1 MSVHNLGFPRIGK
14 RRELKKH
21 VEAFWRG
28 DIDEQTLQTEGKT
41 LRKLAWQQQAEA
53 GVELMPVGD
62 FAWYD
67 HVLNMSNWL
76 GVIPQRFHH
85 LPKGL
90 TQYFAMAR
98 GYQQQG
104 ETLAACKMTKWFDTN
119 YHYIVPEL
127 EEDQGFQ
134 LHVDD
139 LLAQIKEAQQLGHQV
154 KPVLVGPVTYLWLSE
169 VSGQGDKL
177 RLLPAL
183 LEAYGQLLQHL
194 ADLDIAWVQLD
205 EPALTLDLSVEWRQA
220 YEQTYHHLQTAS
232 VKILLAT
239 YFAGLGDNLTCA
251 VNLPVAGL
259 HIDAVRA
266 PEQLISVVDRL
277 PRYKV
282 LSVGIINGRSVWR
295 ADLRQL
301 LQTLKPVYQAFGDNL
316 WLAPS
321 CSLLHVPVDLELETQ
336 LDTKVKPGLA
346 FAIQKLHELS
356 ALSLGL
362 CEGEAKIAAQ
372 LEVSDQGVQARQL
385 AVRPV
390 VQKRLATLT
399 AQAEQR
405 SQPYAERAKVQRA
418 LLQLP
423 LLPTTTIGSFPQ
435 TSAIRQLRA
444 KFRKGDIDI
453 MQYHQSLQKE
463 IQFVIQKQEA
473 LDLDVLVHGEPERTD
488 MVEYFAEQLAG
499 FVTTQYGW
507 VQSYGSRC
515 VRPPIVIGD
524 VERQQPMTVGWS
536 AYAQSLSNKPVKGM
550 LTGPVTILQWSYPRD
565 DVAPEVSA
573 FQIALALRDEVAD
586 LEKAGIHIVQIDE
599 PAFREGVPLQKAAQ
613 AHYLHWAT
621 RAFRIASAGA
631 KPTTQIHTHMCYSD
645 FNSIIEHI
653 AAMDADVITIESTRA
668 KMQLLA
674 AFEAFSYPNE
684 IGPGVYDIHSPSVPT
699 ADDVVKLLQAA
710 IKYIPVERLWVNPD
724 CGLKTRNWDECERAL
739 AAMVNA
745 AKQLRQ
751 SLVSEQAEKQAD
763 LASST
768 A

>member
-1 MSVHNLGFPRIGK
+1 M
-14 RRELKKH
+14 
-21 VEAFWRG
+21 
-28 DIDEQTLQTEGKT
+28 
-41 LRKLAWQQQAEA
+41 
-53 GVELMPVGD
+53 
-62 FAWYD
+62 
-67 HVLNMSNWL
+67 
-76 GVIPQRFHH
+76 
-85 LPKGL
+85 
-90 TQYFAMAR
+90 
-98 GYQQQG
+98 
-104 ETLAACKMTKWFDTN
+104 
-119 YHYIVPEL
+119 
-127 EEDQGFQ
+127 
-134 LHVDD
+134 
-139 LLAQIKEAQQLGHQV
+139 
-154 KPVLVGPVTYLWLSE
+154 
-169 VSGQGDKL
+169 
-177 RLLPAL
+177 
-183 LEAYGQLLQHL
+183 
-194 ADLDIAWVQLD
+194 
-205 EPALTLDLSVEWRQA
+205 
-220 YEQTYHHLQTAS
+220 
-232 VKILLAT
+232 
-239 YFAGLGDNLTCA
+239 
-251 VNLPVAGL
+251 
-259 HIDAVRA
+259 
-266 PEQLISVVDRL
+266 
-277 PRYKV
+277 
-282 LSVGIINGRSVWR
+282 
-295 ADLRQL
+295 
-301 LQTLKPVYQAFGDNL
+301 
-316 WLAPS
+316 
-321 CSLLHVPVDLELETQ
+321 PVDLELETQ

-346 FAIQKLHELS
+346 FAIQKLQELS
-356 ALSLGL
+356 ALALGL
-362 CEGEAKIAAQ
+362 REGEAQIADQ
-372 LEVSDQGVQARQL
+372 LAISDQGLQAREL

-390 VQKRLATLT
+390 VQKRLSALT

-418 LLQLP
+418 VLQLP

-444 KFRKGDIDI
+444 KFRKGDIDLT
-453 MQYHQSLQKE
+453 QYHQSLQKE

-524 VERQQPMTVGWS
+524 VERQQPMTAGWS
-536 AYAQSLSNKPVKGM
+536 AFAQSLSNKPVKGM

-699 ADDVVKLLQAA
+699 ADDIVKLLQAA
-710 IKYIPVERLWVNPD
+710 MKYIPVERLWVNPD
-724 CGLKTRNWDECERAL
+724 CGLKTRNWEECELAL

-751 SLVSEQAEKQAD
+751 SIASTPVGKQAE
-763 LASST
+763 LAH
-768 A
+768 

>member
-14 RRELKKH
+14 QRELKKH

-28 DIDEQTLQTEGKT
+28 DIKEQALLAEGKN
-41 LRKLAWQQQAEA
+41 LREQAWQQQAEA

-76 GVIPQRFHH
+76 GVIPQRFRH

-127 EEDQGFQ
+127 EKDQGFQ
-134 LHVDD
+134 LQVDD

-154 KPVLVGPVTYLWLSE
+154 KPVIVGPVSYLWLSE
-169 VSGQGDKL
+169 VTGHGDKL

-183 LEAYGQLLQHL
+183 LEAYGQLLQHFAEL
-194 ADLDIAWVQLD
+194 GINWVQLD
-205 EPALTLDLSVEWRQA
+205 EPALTLDLPVAWRQA

-239 YFAGLGDNLTCA
+239 YFEGLGDNLTYA

-259 HIDAVRA
+259 HIDVVRA

-301 LQTLKPVYQAFGDNL
+301 LQKLKPVYQAFGDNL

-356 ALSLGL
+356 ALALGL
-362 CEGEAKIAAQ
+362 REGEAQIADQ
-372 LEVSDQGVQARQL
+372 LAISDQGLQAREL

-390 VQKRLATLT
+390 VQKRLAALT

-418 LLQLP
+418 VLQLP

-444 KFRKGDIDI
+444 KFRKGDIDLT
-453 MQYHQSLQKE
+453 QYHQSLQKE

-524 VERQQPMTVGWS
+524 VERQQPMTAGWS
-536 AYAQSLSNKPVKGM
+536 AFAQSLSNKPVKGM

-699 ADDVVKLLQAA
+699 ADDIVKLLQAA
-710 IKYIPVERLWVNPD
+710 MKYIPVERLWVNPD
-724 CGLKTRNWDECERAL
+724 CGLKTRNWEECELAL

-751 SLVSEQAEKQAD
+751 SIASTPVGKQAE
-763 LASST
+763 LAH
-768 A
+768 